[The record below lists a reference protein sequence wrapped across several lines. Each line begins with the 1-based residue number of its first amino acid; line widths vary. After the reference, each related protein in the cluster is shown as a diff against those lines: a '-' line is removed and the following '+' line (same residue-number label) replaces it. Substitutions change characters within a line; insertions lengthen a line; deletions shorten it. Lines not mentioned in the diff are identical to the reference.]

1 MSVRVAAASGKIIG
15 HQSVASARLVSHKVR
30 ATSQR
35 LFAVGSGETGTA
47 STLERDSARLAV
59 KADMLPVRAAGKTIG
74 AIAHRR
80 RQHSKAKKLLQR
92 EIKRAKRLSDPALED
107 VIESAQQ
114 AWDRKSLL
122 RVKPYRSARKDLR
135 DAVRQSKRATRQFQL
150 AHSRV
155 FGRATKAGL
164 RAKRAYRDLK
174 DTSRAVRA
182 TAAAFNAA
190 RSVIVHLV
198 TFVAS
203 AVISMVTTMLAPVL
217 VIVVVLAL
225 VVSLFTI
232 VSNFFGSNT
241 DTVGNIPAAYLDDVL
256 RAGSICPTVT
266 PQVIAAQL
274 EAESGFNP
282 SAQSAAGAQGIAQ
295 FMPGTWAAHG
305 RDGDGDGKADV
316 LNPHDAIYS
325 QGLYMC
331 ELAGLIEQDLSSG
344 KVKGEQ
350 LALTLAAYNAGIG
363 NVEQAHGVPATGET
377 RQYVKRITDRM
388 SYFTGSDGVIQVG
401 EVSGKLGNCAERQ
414 AFCYGHAT
422 GNTVGGTGYP
432 ARNCTLWAYQRRVQL
447 GLPVGSYMGN
457 GADWANSARRLG
469 YTVNHTPAPGAIMVF
484 ARGARV
490 TSWFADSLYGHVAIV
505 ERVNADGSVYV
516 SEGGTGFATFP
527 AYETV
532 FNATNYEFIHN

>member
-1 MSVRVAAASGKIIG
+1 MSARVAAASGKIIG
-15 HQSVASARLVSHKVR
+15 HQSVASSRLISRHAR

-47 STLERDSARLAV
+47 STLERDSANLAV

-74 AIAHRR
+74 AIAHHRR
-80 RQHSKAKKLLQR
+80 KHSKAKKLLKR
-92 EIKRAKRLSDPALED
+92 DTKRAKRLSDPALEG

-114 AWDRKSLL
+114 AWERKSLL
-122 RVKPYRSARKDLR
+122 RVKPYRSTRKDLR
-135 DAVRQSKRATRQFQL
+135 DAVKQSKRASRQYRL

-182 TAAAFNAA
+182 TASAFNAA

-217 VIVVVLAL
+217 VMVVVLAL

-241 DTVGNIPAAYLDDVL
+241 DMVGNIPAEYLDDVL

-282 SAQSAAGAQGIAQ
+282 HVTSASGAQGIAQ
-295 FMPGTWAAHG
+295 FMPGTWASHG
-305 RDGDGDGKADV
+305 KDGDGDGKADV

-331 ELAGLIEQDLSSG
+331 DLAGLIEQDLRSG
-344 KVKGEQ
+344 KVQGDQ

-363 NVEQAHGVPATGET
+363 NVEQAHGVPANGET
-377 RQYVKRITDRM
+377 RQYVERITSRM

-469 YTVNHTPAPGAIMVF
+469 YTVNHTPAPGAIMVLQ
-484 ARGARV
+484 RGQAG
-490 TSWFADSLYGHVAIV
+490 ADPLYGHVAVV

-516 SEGGTGFATFP
+516 SEGGVGFATFP
-527 AYETV
+527 FYETYQRASN
-532 FNATNYEFIHN
+532 FEYIHN